1 MNKVTIYPFHLL
13 TVSLCLLLP
22 YSLEAQTSIQYA
34 PFQSMEYA
42 ASYEPLTSNFYTQQ
56 LSDLNSVSKAGG
68 TVGLLGLAA
77 DLAER
82 QDDLYHVIN
91 NDPLSAHDDFK
102 NPDSL
107 LETVDVDKQEIVALP
122 TSKEDLWQRIRNGF
136 SMPNLSGPLVD
147 NRVSW
152 YVARPEYIE
161 RMVSR
166 SSRYLFY
173 IVQELERRKMPTEL
187 ALLPF
192 VESAFN
198 PHAKSPAKAVGMWQ
212 FIPSTGKDFNLKQNL
227 FQDERRDI
235 LASTRAA
242 LDYLQQLY
250 EQFHDWHLALAA
262 YNWGQGSVTKA
273 IERNERAGLPTDY
286 MSLRMPLETRYY
298 VPKLQAIKDLILAP
312 EQFAIQLPPL
322 ENHPYFVTVTTARDI
337 DISLAAHLAELPLN
351 EFKALNPSF
360 NRPVIIGAIRP
371 KILLPFKNAEIFQK
385 NLNNYT
391 GPLSSWTAVQAFG
404 REKIGKLAQ
413 RFGISPHILRSV
425 NNIPKGMRLVPGST
439 IVIPRTAKTDKD
451 ISTVIAENAKFGI
464 EPEIKPHRKVIIR
477 ARKKDTVQ
485 SIAARYG
492 VSPGHV
498 RAWNRLNG
506 QQQLIAGKRLLIY
519 VEGSQHHGRKTSR
532 KMAKA
537 RTSKKGRTI
546 LTSRHLIQDLD

>member
-1 MNKVTIYPFHLL
+1 MNKIAIYQFRLL
-13 TVSLCLLLP
+13 AALLCLLLP
-22 YSLEAQTSIQYA
+22 YSLKAQTSVQYA
-34 PFQSMEYA
+34 PSQTMEYA
-42 ASYEPLTSNFYTQQ
+42 SAYEPLTSDFYTQQ
-56 LSDLNSVSKAGG
+56 FSDSHSIATIDGAEKQAGWAEDSVDKRN
-68 TVGLLGLAA
+68 
-77 DLAER
+77 DLH
-82 QDDLYHVIN
+82 HVIN
-91 NDPLSAHDDFK
+91 NESLPADDGFQ
-102 NPDSL
+102 NTDSSF
-107 LETVDVDKQEIVALP
+107 ETVDIDKQKIPVLPAL
-122 TSKEDLWQRIRNGF
+122 KEDLWQRIRNGF

-147 NRVSW
+147 NRVSS
-152 YVARPEYIE
+152 YAAQPEYIE
-161 RMVSR
+161 RMISR

-192 VESAFN
+192 IESAFN

-212 FIPSTGKDFNLKQNL
+212 FIPSTGKDFNLKQNV

-250 EQFHDWHLALAA
+250 DQFHDWPLALAA
-262 YNWGQGSVTKA
+262 YNWGQGSVAKA
-273 IERNERAGLPTDY
+273 IARNERAGLPTDY
-286 MSLRMPLETRYY
+286 MSLRMPLETRHY
-298 VPKLQAIKDLILAP
+298 VPKLQAIKELILAP

-337 DISLAAHLAELPLN
+337 DISLAAYLAELPLN

-360 NRPVIIGAIRP
+360 NRPVIIGATRP
-371 KILLPFKNAEIFQK
+371 KILLPFKSAEIFQK
-385 NLNNYT
+385 NLSNYT
-391 GPLSSWTAVQAFG
+391 GPLSSWTAVQALG
-404 REKIGKLAQ
+404 REKIGNLA
-413 RFGISPHILRSV
+413 RRLGISPQTLRSV

-439 IVIPRTAKTDKD
+439 IVIPRTAKTNKD

-492 VSPGHV
+492 VSVSHL
-498 RAWNRLNG
+498 RSWNKLNG

-519 VEGSQHHGRKTSR
+519 VEGAQRHGGKASR
-532 KMAKA
+532 KIAK
-537 RTSKKGRTI
+537 TLKSKKGGTI
-546 LTSRHLIQDLD
+546 FTSRNIIHDLD